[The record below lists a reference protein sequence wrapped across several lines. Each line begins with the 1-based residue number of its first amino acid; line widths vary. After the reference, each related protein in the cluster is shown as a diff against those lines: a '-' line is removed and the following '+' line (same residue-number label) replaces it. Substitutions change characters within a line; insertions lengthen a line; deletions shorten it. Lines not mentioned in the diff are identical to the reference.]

1 MGVKG
6 IDKQGV
12 NSAALT
18 NTTMVQVIDIGTNQ
32 AFQIEQITI
41 HNADATNSA
50 VVEIYDAA
58 AAALGANLPVM
69 APIEVGPEE
78 TVTQKY
84 DNGHKFYTEL
94 SAGKKSANGTIDP
107 EDCEISGKMF

>member
-1 MGVKG
+1 MVKG

-12 NSAALT
+12 NSVALT
-18 NTTMVQVIDIGTNQ
+18 NTDVQMLIDIGTNQ

-50 VVEIYDAA
+50 VVEIYDVAA
-58 AAALGANLPVM
+58 TTLGANLPVM

-78 TVTQKY
+78 TVTVKY
-84 DNGHKFYTEL
+84 DNGHKFYAGVY
-94 SAGKKSANGTIDP
+94 AGKKSANGTIGT
-107 EDCEISGKMF
+107 EDCEVSGKIF